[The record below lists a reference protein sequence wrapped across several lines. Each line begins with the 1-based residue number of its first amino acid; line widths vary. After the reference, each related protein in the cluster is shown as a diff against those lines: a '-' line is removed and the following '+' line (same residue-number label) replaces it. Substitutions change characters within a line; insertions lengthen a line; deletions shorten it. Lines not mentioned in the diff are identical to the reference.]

1 MTKKVV
7 RLTESDLN
15 RIIRKSVNKILKE
28 DFNDEFNKAR
38 EQYKRPMFGF
48 ELKNQEGEWEY
59 GDVTYDPQTQTMS
72 CMGVS
77 IKVDP
82 SMSVDANL
90 EGLYEELL
98 NQGYHEEE

>member
-15 RIIRKSVNKILKE
+15 KIIRKSVNKILKE
-28 DFNDEFNKAR
+28 DFNDDFNKAR
-38 EQYKRPMFGF
+38 DNYKRPLFGF
-48 ELKNQEGEWEY
+48 EMKNKEDEWEY
-59 GDVTYDPQTQTMS
+59 GEVTYDPQTQTMS

-77 IKVDP
+77 IQVDP

>member
-1 MTKKVV
+1 MNKKVV
-7 RLTESDLN
+7 RLTESDLT

-38 EQYKRPMFGF
+38 DNYKRPLFGF
-48 ELKNQEGEWEY
+48 EMKNQEGEWEY

-72 CMGVS
+72 CMGIS
-77 IKVDP
+77 IAVDP

-98 NQGYHEEE
+98 NQGYHDGE